1 MAVAGEAR
9 RGAVPAG
16 DNGPHGRHA
25 GNAPPPAARAIDGRR
40 TDERTDRELDYE
52 VEICFSW
59 FKHHFHYSEPC
70 VAYGK
75 TVKSATSAKKAELNI

>member
-1 MAVAGEAR
+1 MRWRWRLPAR
-9 RGAVPAG
+9 RGVARRRAG
-16 DNGPHGRHA
+16 DDGPRGRHA
-25 GNAPPPAARAIDGRR
+25 GNAPPAARAIDGRR
-40 TDERTDRELDYE
+40 TDERTDRELDCE

-75 TVKSATSAKKAELNI
+75 TKKCFC